1 MRSINLSSSHPYSN
15 QKSLYKL
22 RYPFLPDSKW
32 FFFSKKVCGW
42 LLSPLQ
48 NYGDSIKEDSTT
60 NLPLDQTDKLFWS
73 FWLEVSI
80 LHYILFPSLSYYY
93 ILLDACFSIMA
104 TTMPHKQNFYKRK
117 TFRSH
122 RKGWGVEQVIHE
134 IYTCR
139 AKKCNVIVTWISDAY
154 SFSVYFLVLNEMN
167 RNCHMY
173 LHIISI

>member
-1 MRSINLSSSHPYSN
+1 MRSITLSSSHPYSN

-22 RYPFLPDSKW
+22 LYPFLPDSKW
-32 FFFSKKVCGW
+32 FFFSKKVFGW